1 MGMMNNGWYKVKP
14 EITESKDGNVEVLFC
29 HPVEPGTGTGGWVE
43 PSADEKIAS
52 AKHSSNTPQKQ
63 FTREEIEK
71 HDKEDD
77 CWIVVD
83 GNVYDATSVLDWH
96 PGGKATIMNHGGKL
110 SQETSESFESIH
122 DGYAYKKLAG
132 MLSFF
137 FKLRITSSL
146 T

>member
-1 MGMMNNGWYKVKP
+1 MYSLQVGSWNVMGMMNNGWYKVKP
-14 EITESKDGNVEVLFC
+14 EIAQGENNALEVLFR
-29 HPVEPGTGTGGWVE
+29 HPVEPGTSTGGWVQ

-52 AKHSSNTPQKQ
+52 AKQSSSTPQKQ

-96 PGGKATIMNHGGKL
+96 PGGKATITNHAGKL

-132 MLSFF
+132 Q
-137 FKLRITSSL
+137 
-146 T
+146 